1 MTGRGSSPRYLPLLF
16 VLKRL
21 MNWRVEKRPWE
32 WEQMPGDFGSVSGEQ
47 RGCSLFP
54 RLSARLL
61 FWLTS
66 ASAWD
71 ATSAPATKHTSSST
85 PHTTALLLLLLL
97 QATAATALG
106 HHLLLDHVDDLVRDA
121 EVLDGAATDVTLRHP
136 PEFVPIPGCAD
147 HLTQVDVHP
156 VVTAHQMPIIRL
168 PVFELYQHWVILS
181 CFQQRQGKSAA
192 FTGPFSRSPSSLAS
206 VSPSAKWEDC
216 CQTAIL

>member
-121 EVLDGAATDVTLRHP
+121 EVLDGAATDVTLGHP
-136 PEFVPIPGCAD
+136 PEFVPILRGVGWGVRPVLGWG
-147 HLTQVDVHP
+147 VDRCCRGTWHYP
-156 VVTAHQMPIIRL
+156 Q
-168 PVFELYQHWVILS
+168 
-181 CFQQRQGKSAA
+181 
-192 FTGPFSRSPSSLAS
+192 
-206 VSPSAKWEDC
+206 SAKFSVLD
-216 CQTAIL
+216 AIQEGPPPSRISLGPWQPFMPEGGRGGAV

>member
-121 EVLDGAATDVTLRHP
+121 EVLDGAATDVTLGHP
-136 PEFVPIPGCAD
+136 PEFVPILSAFFGCEISRAD
-147 HLTQVDVHP
+147 QGQEWLAWRALGACCPQLS
-156 VVTAHQMPIIRL
+156 TAPPWLGL
-168 PVFELYQHWVILS
+168 PAAS
-181 CFQQRQGKSAA
+181 TPKQGERNA
-192 FTGPFSRSPSSLAS
+192 LAE
-206 VSPSAKWEDC
+206 P
-216 CQTAIL
+216 TAG

>member
-71 ATSAPATKHTSSST
+71 ATSAPATKHTCGT
-85 PHTTALLLLLLL
+85 E
-97 QATAATALG
+97 
-106 HHLLLDHVDDLVRDA
+106 R
-121 EVLDGAATDVTLRHP
+121 E
-136 PEFVPIPGCAD
+136 
-147 HLTQVDVHP
+147 
-156 VVTAHQMPIIRL
+156 
-168 PVFELYQHWVILS
+168 
-181 CFQQRQGKSAA
+181 QGWY
-192 FTGPFSRSPSSLAS
+192 FSRAGRGGLT
-206 VSPSAKWEDC
+206 VDWDWE
-216 CQTAIL
+216 LEPLEYG